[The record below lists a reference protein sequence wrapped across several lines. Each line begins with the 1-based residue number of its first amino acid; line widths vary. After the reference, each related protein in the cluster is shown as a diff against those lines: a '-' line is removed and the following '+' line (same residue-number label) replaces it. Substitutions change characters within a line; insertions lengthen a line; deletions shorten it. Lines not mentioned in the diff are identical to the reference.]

1 MEDDALDILACEIEL
16 RPRGAPGIEE
26 IVAVAVGTERSG
38 QRTLVVSFEPDAAP
52 RVEAFAAAEQRC
64 CSTLS
69 WAVSHS
75 DRGTELTIGAAPH
88 QIDLLEQLF
97 SRGR

>member
-1 MEDDALDILACEIEL
+1 MDDDALDILACEIDL

-26 IVAVAVGTERSG
+26 IACAAVGTERSG

-52 RVEAFAAAEQRC
+52 RVEAFAAAERRC

-69 WAVSHS
+69 WAVAHS
-75 DRGTELTIGAAPH
+75 DRGTELTIGAAPQ
-88 QIDLLEQLF
+88 QIDVLQQVF